1 MPSEA
6 ADSRHGF
13 ELVDNSSGDEVDVI
27 VVELDPGVSDPL
39 PPQLV
44 QLGIIDPLYTLWR
57 Q

>member
-44 QLGIIDPLYTLWR
+44 QLGIIDPLYALWR